1 MLVLLVATLGTSTA
15 DAQDAPL
22 TGIESV
28 SILFEELD
36 QDDTRCGLSDDDI
49 RPAVANAFREG
60 DVTVS
65 DAPEPVVAYVG
76 IATTV
81 REDAELCASDYHIS
95 LMTRVEVAPPFAA
108 ESVSGLLS
116 LTTEA
121 GTVASARRDHPGRV
135 TPGLSELAR
144 DLAGQIRLA
153 NTLPIGIAVEPPA
166 TTPEQDSAYRVARCQ
181 GRLSSPR
188 LIPLETRLRDL
199 EALQCQEL
207 VER

>member
-135 TPGLSELAR
+135 TAGLSELAR
-144 DLAGQIRLA
+144 DLPPGEHAGNR
-153 NTLPIGIAVEPPA
+153 NSGRT
-166 TTPEQDSAYRVARCQ
+166 SSNHARTRQ
-181 GRLSSPR
+181 RLSRRTMPGATELAQTHPSGNSA
-188 LIPLETRLRDL
+188 TRS
-199 EALQCQEL
+199 
-207 VER
+207 